1 MHFTDLEKNAGLA
14 IFYRKNLPILSSAGE
29 LRGKYFSQRSSLRK
43 GKIFRIVVKNA

>member
-29 LRGKYFSQRSSLRK
+29 LREKYFSQRIPSEKEKYFDL
-43 GKIFRIVVKNA
+43 